1 MSSRVPDY
9 YCPVSDKAGIIEEI
23 NFQKRVE
30 FWGEGIEFV
39 DNRRLNI
46 PVDRLDATWG
56 AANNNH
62 YEPGKIR
69 LEQEADNFL
78 YQIPTREME
87 TNTALGPNDQNGSK
101 DDKEEGAE

>member
-1 MSSRVPDY
+1 METRVPGY

-30 FWGEGIEFV
+30 FWGEGIEFI

-62 YEPGKIR
+62 FESAKLRI
-69 LEQEADNFL
+69 EQEAKNFL

-87 TNTALGPNDQNGSK
+87 SNTALGPKDQNGYEEDK
-101 DDKEEGAE
+101 DKEE